1 MCTEE
6 KKPSPFKWTILT
18 SNKNELKQ
26 QAAFEELPSLL
37 SMPLP
42 LLPQNPVKDFHAV
55 TERVGGSN
63 ETFLHRR
70 KTLIQMRLSDFI
82 RVGGAIEPIV
92 EPNVCQ
98 PHAQAQSHVKN
109 PIN

>member
-1 MCTEE
+1 MCTEG

-18 SNKNELKQ
+18 SKKNELKQ

-42 LLPQNPVKDFHAV
+42 LLPRNPVKDFHAV

-70 KTLIQMRLSDFI
+70 KTLIRMRLSDFI

-98 PHAQAQSHVKN
+98 PHAQAQSHAKN